1 MEQARNAGA
10 VRGRYRTGEDT
21 RRRLVEAGLLLFG
34 RHGYDATA
42 TREICAQAEVAVPA
56 IAYHFGG
63 KEGLYLACADDIVAR
78 YRLRMGPALEA
89 MAQALPAMPPEAARQ
104 ALAQIVRLL
113 LAMVHDAGEGAPWF
127 AFMLREM
134 AQPGPAHGRLFAELW
149 SPGLTLVAAL
159 VAAARDRP
167 APWPEDRADALL
179 LLSSLSALTTARRI
193 ALAFAG
199 WPDMAPARAEVAER
213 LERWIARL

>member
-1 MEQARNAGA
+1 MDQPTKAAG
-10 VRGRYRTGEDT
+10 RGRYRSGEET
-21 RRRLVEAGLLLFG
+21 RRRLIDAALLLFG
-34 RHGYDATA
+34 RHGYAATG

-78 YRLRMGPALEA
+78 YRQRMGPALEA
-89 MAQALPAMPPEAARQ
+89 MAGALPAMPPDAARA

-113 LAMVHDAGEGAPWF
+113 LDMLREADDSAPWLT
-127 AFMLREM
+127 FMLREM

-149 SPGLTLVAAL
+149 SPGLALVAAL
-159 VAAARDRP
+159 VAAARARAQP
-167 APWPEDRADALL
+167 LPEDRADALL

-199 WPDMAPARAEVAER
+199 WADMAPARAEVAER